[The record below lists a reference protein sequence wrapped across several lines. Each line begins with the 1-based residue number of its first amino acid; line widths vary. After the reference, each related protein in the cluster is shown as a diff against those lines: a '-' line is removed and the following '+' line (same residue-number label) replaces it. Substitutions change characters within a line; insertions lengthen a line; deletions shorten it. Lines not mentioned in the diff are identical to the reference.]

1 MQESPA
7 TAFRQQ
13 LESLYSI
20 SIEIAR
26 LHELQQVLDRA
37 LGFCRDLTQSAFGF
51 IGLLVNDGREVDVA
65 AIKGFVP
72 LGPKFYDHF
81 GVVITNES
89 SKVSND
95 VLHDADRVG
104 QPRGHPPVR
113 TFLGVPLQVGDRVI
127 GMVGVANKPSGYT
140 TDEERLLSTFANQ
153 VAVAIENARLYEEQ
167 QRMIDE
173 LEKLHRDLSQAEREQ
188 VLRQERERIAAEL
201 HDRIEQAI
209 FTLGLKVN
217 EILEREKV
225 TEPIA
230 AGLGD
235 VRQLAIHT
243 SEAVREAIFA
253 LSLPR
258 PAAGGLLFE
267 LRRLVREAGKAHE
280 LEADLVVSG
289 EPLRLS
295 AESEQTL
302 YVLAREALANVVRHA
317 RARRVL
323 VSLRYSG
330 DQIDLVIQDD
340 GVGASE
346 QILNHYQESGTHFG
360 MKRSRRQ
367 VEDLGGSFE
376 VCRRLVRTHPAIE
389 VVILTTYTDGELVQE
404 CLQAGA
410 RGYVV
415 KDVERFSL
423 KESIRA
429 VHRGQAV
436 LAPQVAGEIIERM
449 RSPQSDS
456 PLPATLNRSQL
467 AILRLIS
474 RGHSNREIAAVVHLS
489 ENTVKAH
496 IQEIFRKLGVR
507 NRVEAAILAGK
518 SGWR

>member
-1 MQESPA
+1 MTSEMEKTRTA
-7 TAFRQQ
+7 AFRQQ

-26 LHELQQVLDRA
+26 LHEIPQVLDRA
-37 LGFCRDLTQSAFGF
+37 LGCCLDLTQSAFGF
-51 IGLLVNDGREVDVA
+51 IGLINGQHMDVA
-65 AIKGFVP
+65 AIKGFEP
-72 LGPKFYDHF
+72 SDPNFYDNFRLIPVRPSVF
-81 GVVITNES
+81 GVVITNSS
-89 SKVSND
+89 SKISND
-95 VLHDADRVG
+95 VLHDPDRVG

-113 TFLGVPLQVGDRVI
+113 RFMGVPLQVGEQVI
-127 GMVGVANKPSGYT
+127 GMIGVANKPSDYT

-153 VAVAIENARLYEEQ
+153 VAVAIENARLYQ
-167 QRMIDE
+167 DQRQMIDE
-173 LEKLHRDLSQAEREQ
+173 LELLHLDLSLAEREQ

-235 VRQLAIHT
+235 VKQLAIHT

-258 PAAGGLLFE
+258 PAAGGLLSE
-267 LRRLVREAGKAHE
+267 LRRLVREAGKSHE

-330 DQIDLVIQDD
+330 DHVDLVIQDD

-367 VEDLGGSFE
+367 VEDLGGSFD
-376 VCRRLVRTHPAIE
+376 VGN
-389 VVILTTYTDGELVQE
+389 GE
-404 CLQAGA
+404 
-410 RGYVV
+410 
-415 KDVERFSL
+415 
-423 KESIRA
+423 ES
-429 VHRGQAV
+429 G
-436 LAPQVAGEIIERM
+436 
-449 RSPQSDS
+449 
-456 PLPATLNRSQL
+456 L
-467 AILRLIS
+467 AIRVRLPVM
-474 RGHSNREIAAVVHLS
+474 A
-489 ENTVKAH
+489 
-496 IQEIFRKLGVR
+496 
-507 NRVEAAILAGK
+507 
-518 SGWR
+518 